1 MKNMLTSVIDRLT
14 GCDASAIAE
23 EVRLNF
29 FDDKEEIINVLL
41 KPISDA
47 EAGRLLRYMLRV
59 EINDSIKEAEF
70 DRDNDDDTPELNRM
84 LFDRNEAR

>member
-1 MKNMLTSVIDRLT
+1 MKTLQSIIATQTD
-14 GCDASAIAE
+14 CDASAIAE
-23 EVRLNF
+23 EVILNF
-29 FDDKEEIINVLL
+29 FDDKEDIINVLL
-41 KPISDA
+41 KPLSDA
-47 EAGRLLRYMLRV
+47 DAGRLLRYMLQV

>member
-1 MKNMLTSVIDRLT
+1 MKTLESMIATQTD
-14 GCDASAIAE
+14 CDASAIAE

-47 EAGRLLRYMLRV
+47 EAGRILRYMLQV

-70 DRDNDDDTPELNRM
+70 DRDIDGDTPELNRM